1 MSDHQPANFP
11 RVFRGASSGRF
22 HTENAEHRQITLWAL
37 LDALRRCWVR
47 TLAVAIPAAVL
58 TAALIWEV
66 LPSEYRAT
74 AVLQAH
80 QFEQVL
86 ARATDRGSADFETS
100 RNSQMTFMKT
110 HSVLEES
117 LGRDRVSDCRTLAT
131 VDHPVDWLEK
141 NLKIKADVSPEF
153 VRISLSGKYPD
164 NLTLNVNAVKDFY
177 MGKVVCNERYERI
190 ESLRKLKQKFAKYD
204 RNVRQNQD
212 RIDSLVRELG
222 TGNAVV
228 AATNEVQYQM
238 QLRGP
243 QEELRQINAKIR
255 NKITAQKYLWER
267 GLTSTE
273 TPPFM
278 PGPRNHLPKIS
289 NRQRIHRERTLVRS

>member
-1 MSDHQPANFP
+1 
-11 RVFRGASSGRF
+11 
-22 HTENAEHRQITLWAL
+22 
-37 LDALRRCWVR
+37 
-47 TLAVAIPAAVL
+47 
-58 TAALIWEV
+58 
-66 LPSEYRAT
+66 
-74 AVLQAH
+74 
-80 QFEQVL
+80 
-86 ARATDRGSADFETS
+86 
-100 RNSQMTFMKT
+100 MTFMKT
-110 HSVLEES
+110 HSVLEEA
-117 LGRDRVSDCRTLAT
+117 LGRDGVRDCRTLAT

-141 NLKIKADVSPEF
+141 NLEIKADVSPEF

-164 NLTLNVNAVKDFY
+164 NLALIVNAVKDSY
-177 MGKVVCNERYERI
+177 MGKVVWNERNERI

-222 TGNAVV
+222 NGNAVV
-228 AATNEVQYQM
+228 AATNEAQYQI

-255 NKITAQKYLWER
+255 NKITAQEYLWER

-273 TPPFM
+273 TPPFV
-278 PGPRNHLPKIS
+278 PGSRNHLPKIS